1 MNVKQRSNVTFP
13 EEVRQSPYKLVE
25 QIFKKIDGAY
35 SPNTIR
41 AYKADFLEFIHFC
54 DERSLESLPASYEAV
69 ASFIDENVNKGSSVN
84 FRKRKVS
91 AIASMHKFCRLPN
104 PVHDVDV
111 QLALRRM
118 ARKNGRQSKQAYG
131 LNRNLFEDLM
141 NATGDDMIGKRDR
154 ALLQLGYSSLC
165 RRHELV
171 ELLVEDIK
179 QNEDGSVLLH
189 QRSSKMDTLRR
200 GRWIYLP
207 PEVWTDVKF
216 WLEAANIKEGPILR
230 GVRRGGQVMNEAYGP
245 GAINRTYKRL
255 ARKAGFD
262 EALVAELTSHSTRV
276 GAAQELLRTGASLLQ
291 VMQRGGWGLPQSV
304 LKYVKNAD
312 MVHEY
317 PTWRKKHFE
326 DSGQVAPIEK

>member
-1 MNVKQRSNVTFP
+1 MDEIASVKVSSAAQAMDKTFA
-13 EEVRQSPYKLVE
+13 
-25 QIFKKIDGAY
+25 KIDGAY

-41 AYKADFLEFIHFC
+41 AYRADFLEFIQFC
-54 DERSLESLPASYEAV
+54 EERGLPSIPASYESVTLYVDANV
-69 ASFIDENVNKGSSVN
+69 DKGCSINFI
-84 FRKRKVS
+84 KRKVS
-91 AIASMHKFCRLPN
+91 AIGSIHKFSRLPN
-104 PVHDVDV
+104 PVKDIDV

-118 ARKNGRQSKQAYG
+118 ARKNGRINKQAYG
-131 LNRNLFEDLM
+131 LNQKLFDDLM
-141 NATGDDMIGKRDR
+141 QATGDDIFGKRDR
-154 ALLQLGYSSLC
+154 ALLQLGYTSLC

-171 ELLVEDIK
+171 QLLVEDIK
-179 QNEDGSVLLH
+179 PNEDGSVLLH
-189 QRSSKMDTLRR
+189 QRGSKTDTERR

-207 PEVWTDVKF
+207 PDVWTHVKAWLDV
-216 WLEAANIKEGPILR
+216 ADITQGPILR
-230 GVRRGGQVMNEAYGP
+230 GIKRGGQVMAEAYGP

-262 EALVAELTSHSTRV
+262 EALIKELSSHSTRV

-317 PTWRKKHFE
+317 PTGRKKHFE
-326 DSGQVAPIEK
+326 HSGQSAPIEK

>member
-1 MNVKQRSNVTFP
+1 MSTNSEAKVSPAT
-13 EEVRQSPYKLVE
+13 QSLQKVLE
-25 QIFKKIDGAY
+25 KIKEAY

-41 AYKADFLEFIHFC
+41 AYRADFLEFIQFC
-54 DERSLESLPASYEAV
+54 EERELPSMPANYESV
-69 ASFIDENVNKGSSVN
+69 ALFVDANVDRGCSINFI
-84 FRKRKVS
+84 KRKIS
-91 AIASMHKFCRLPN
+91 AIGSIHKFSRLPN
-104 PVHDVDV
+104 PVQDIDV

-118 ARKNGRQSKQAYG
+118 ARKNGRINKQAYG
-131 LNRNLFEDLM
+131 LNKKLFDDLM
-141 NATGDDMIGKRDR
+141 QATGDDIFGKRDR
-154 ALLQLGYSSLC
+154 ALLQLGYASLC

-171 ELLVEDIK
+171 QLLAEDIK
-179 QNEDGSVLLH
+179 SNEDGSVLLH
-189 QRSSKMDTLRR
+189 QRSGKTDTEKR

-207 PEVWTDVKF
+207 PEVWVHVKT
-216 WLEAANIKEGPILR
+216 WLEAANIKEGPIVR
-230 GVRRGGQVMNEAYGP
+230 GITRGGRVMSEAYGP

-255 ARKAGFD
+255 ARRAGFD
-262 EALVAELTSHSTRV
+262 EALVAELSSHSTRV

-326 DSGQVAPIEK
+326 STGQSSPIEK

>member
-1 MNVKQRSNVTFP
+1 MDLSV
-13 EEVRQSPYKLVE
+13 QSPEIALARVL
-25 QIFKKIDGAY
+25 KKIDGAY
-35 SPNTIR
+35 SPNTLR
-41 AYKADFLEFIHFC
+41 AYKSDFLEFIRFC
-54 DERSLESLPASYEAV
+54 SERALPSLPASYEAL
-69 ASFIDENVNKGSSVN
+69 ASFIDENVERGCSVN
-84 FRKRKVS
+84 FIKRKVS
-91 AIASMHKFCRLPN
+91 AIASIHKFCRLPN
-104 PVHDVDV
+104 PAHDVDV

-118 ARKNGRQSKQAYG
+118 ARKNGRLNKQAYG

-141 NATGDDMIGKRDR
+141 NATSDDILGKRDR

-179 QNEDGSVLLH
+179 HNEDGSVLLH
-189 QRSSKMDTLRR
+189 QRASKMDTLRR

-207 PEVWTDVKF
+207 PEVWVDVEV
-216 WLEAANIKEGPILR
+216 WLEAAQIREGPILR
-230 GVRRGGQVMNEAYGP
+230 GIRRGGQVMAEAYGP

-326 DSGQVAPIEK
+326 DSGQASPIEK

>member
-1 MNVKQRSNVTFP
+1 MNAIEDVKDSLAVQGLQKV
-13 EEVRQSPYKLVE
+13 L
-25 QIFKKIDGAY
+25 KKIEDAY
-35 SPNTIR
+35 SPNTLR
-41 AYKADFLEFIHFC
+41 AYRSDFLEFIQFC
-54 DERSLESLPASYEAV
+54 EERGLPSIPANYESV
-69 ASFIDENVNKGSSVN
+69 ALFVDANVDRGCSINFI
-84 FRKRKVS
+84 KRKIS
-91 AIASMHKFCRLPN
+91 AIASIHKFARLPN
-104 PVHDVDV
+104 PVLDIDV

-118 ARKNGRQSKQAYG
+118 ARKNGRINKQAYG
-131 LNRNLFEDLM
+131 LNKKLFDDLM
-141 NATGDDMIGKRDR
+141 QAAGDDIFGIRDR
-154 ALLQLGYSSLC
+154 ALLQLGYASLC

-171 ELLVEDIK
+171 QLLAEDIK
-179 QNEDGSVLLH
+179 SNEDGSVLLH
-189 QRSSKMDTLRR
+189 QRSGKTDTEKR

-207 PEVWTDVKF
+207 PEVWNYVRA

-230 GVRRGGQVMNEAYGP
+230 GITRGGRVMSEAYGP

-255 ARKAGFD
+255 ARRAGFD
-262 EALVAELTSHSTRV
+262 EALVAELSSHSTRV

-326 DSGQVAPIEK
+326 SVGQSSPIER

>member
-1 MNVKQRSNVTFP
+1 MSIEVSEDSP
-13 EEVRQSPYKLVE
+13 ECPAEQKLFA
-25 QIFKKIDGAY
+25 ILKKIDGAY
-35 SPNTIR
+35 SPNTLR
-41 AYKADFLEFIHFC
+41 AYKADFLEFIDFC
-54 DERSLESLPASYEAV
+54 GARDFPSLPAHYEAV
-69 ASFIDENVNKGSSVN
+69 ALYIDANVTKGCSVN
-84 FRKRKVS
+84 FIKRKIS
-91 AIASMHKFCRLPN
+91 AIASIHKFARFPS
-104 PVHDVDV
+104 PVNDVDV

-118 ARKNGRQSKQAYG
+118 ARKNGKLNKQAYG
-131 LNRNLFEDLM
+131 LNKKLFDDLM
-141 NATGDDMIGKRDR
+141 NATSNDLFGKRDR
-154 ALLQLGYSSLC
+154 ALLQLGYASLC

-171 ELLVEDIK
+171 ELLAEDIK
-179 QNEDGSVLLH
+179 KNEDGSVLLH
-189 QRSSKMDTLRR
+189 QRASKMDTLRR

-207 PEVWTDVKF
+207 PEVWVDVRA
-216 WLEAANIKEGPILR
+216 WLDAANISEGPILR
-230 GVRRGGQVMNEAYGP
+230 GIKRNGQVMPHAYGP

-255 ARKAGFD
+255 ARRAGFD

-326 DSGQVAPIEK
+326 DSGQAAPIEK

>member
-1 MNVKQRSNVTFP
+1 MDLLTNPP
-13 EEVRQSPYKLVE
+13 EVALTGVL
-25 QIFKKIDGAY
+25 KKIDGAY
-35 SPNTIR
+35 SPNTLR
-41 AYKADFLEFIHFC
+41 AYKADFLEFIRFC
-54 DERSLESLPASYEAV
+54 NVRQLPSLPASYEAL
-69 ASFIDENVNKGSSVN
+69 ALFIDENVERGCSVN
-84 FRKRKVS
+84 FIKRKIS
-91 AIASMHKFCRLPN
+91 AIASIHKFCRLSN
-104 PVHDVDV
+104 PAHDVDV

-118 ARKNGRQSKQAYG
+118 ARKNGRLNKQAYG
-131 LNRNLFEDLM
+131 LNRNLFEDLI
-141 NATGDDMIGKRDR
+141 NATGDDMLGKRDR

-171 ELLVEDIK
+171 ELLAQDIK
-179 QNEDGSVLLH
+179 HNEDGSVLLH
-189 QRSSKMDTLRR
+189 QRTSKMDTLRR

-207 PEVWTDVKF
+207 PEVWADVQI
-216 WLEAANIKEGPILR
+216 WLEAAHIKEGPILR
-230 GVRRGGQVMNEAYGP
+230 GIRRGGQVMMEAYGP

-326 DSGQVAPIEK
+326 GSGQSAPIEK